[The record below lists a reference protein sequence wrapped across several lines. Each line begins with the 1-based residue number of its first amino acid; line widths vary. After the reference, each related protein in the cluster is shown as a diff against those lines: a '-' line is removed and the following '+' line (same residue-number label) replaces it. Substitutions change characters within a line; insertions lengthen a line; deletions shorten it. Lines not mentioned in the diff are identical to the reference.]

1 MKRSLRGYI
10 FAAFL
15 VLPLTMVGP
24 KISYG
29 TPVASD
35 NEIDV
40 SAGFFHTQGTHTGS
54 FNADVSYGYYLT
66 PGWELG
72 LRQALNYDFIDG
84 GRDSW
89 RATTTPF
96 LFYNFQFG
104 NIVPF
109 LGLAGGIVWNDRNIT
124 GTLGPTAGV
133 KFFLSEQTYLGLR
146 YRYEWFFH
154 SIKGFQNNADHGQH
168 VANIGIGFVWG
179 GSRKP

>member
-1 MKRSLRGYI
+1 MKRSLCSYI

-15 VLPLTMVGP
+15 LLPLRMRTP
-24 KISYG
+24 KLNDG
-29 TPVASD
+29 TPVGSD

-84 GRDSW
+84 ARDSW

-104 NIVPF
+104 NIIPF
-109 LGLAGGIVWNDRNIT
+109 LGLPGDIVWNYVNVSE
-124 GTLGPTAGV
+124 TLA
-133 KFFLSEQTYLGLR
+133 
-146 YRYEWFFH
+146 
-154 SIKGFQNNADHGQH
+154 
-168 VANIGIGFVWG
+168 
-179 GSRKP
+179 

>member
-1 MKRSLRGYI
+1 MKRSLRRYI

-29 TPVASD
+29 TPVSWD

-40 SAGFFHTQGTHTGS
+40 AAVFFHTQGSDTGS
-54 FNADVSYGYYLT
+54 FNADLSYGYYLT

-72 LRQALNYDFIDG
+72 LRQGLNYDFIDG
-84 GRDSW
+84 ARDSW

-109 LGLAGGIVWNDRNIT
+109 LGLAGGIAWNVRKIT
-124 GTLGPTAGV
+124 CRSVSTGRV
-133 KFFLSEQTYLGLR
+133 KFFVSY
-146 YRYEWFFH
+146 
-154 SIKGFQNNADHGQH
+154 
-168 VANIGIGFVWG
+168 
-179 GSRKP
+179 

>member
-1 MKRSLRGYI
+1 MKISLRGYI
-10 FAAFL
+10 FAAAL
-15 VLPLTMVGP
+15 VLPLTMVGT

-29 TPVASD
+29 TPVAGD

-84 GRDSW
+84 ARDSW

-109 LGLAGGIVWNDRNIT
+109 LGLAGCSVWNDRNIT
-124 GTLGPTAGV
+124 RTLGPSAVV
-133 KFFLSEQTYLGLR
+133 KCFF
-146 YRYEWFFH
+146 
-154 SIKGFQNNADHGQH
+154 ADH
-168 VANIGIGFVWG
+168 VYFA
-179 GSRKP
+179 SRYS

>member
-1 MKRSLRGYI
+1 MKRSLRRYM

-29 TPVASD
+29 TPVAGD

-40 SAGFFHTQGTHTGS
+40 AAGFFHTQGSDTGS
-54 FNADVSYGYYLT
+54 FNADLSYGYYLT
-66 PGWELG
+66 PG
-72 LRQALNYDFIDG
+72 
-84 GRDSW
+84 
-89 RATTTPF
+89 
-96 LFYNFQFG
+96 YNFQFG

-154 SIKGFQNNADHGQH
+154 SIKGLENNADHGQH

-179 GSRKP
+179 GARKP